1 MTTASAPPVSKRP
14 SELNDPKSLQ
24 IYRFGAMLIVHDD
37 NNNKCAARFK
47 ASFRT
52 KWFDIIANCT
62 LQCHVSYILWKQ
74 QMRCPFESVL
84 PKPMIPNDRKL
95 VRCSVMLVI
104 YYDSNKCVARLKA
117 SFWTKWFAIIANL
130 PFWCHVNY
138 LITMTITNAP
148 PVSQRPSEPND
159 SHSSHNRILSAMLM
173 IRNYR
178 KLIIS
183 VQ

>member
-1 MTTASAPPVSKRP
+1 
-14 SELNDPKSLQ
+14 
-24 IYRFGAMLIVHDD
+24 MLIVHDD

-95 VRCSVMLVI
+95 VRCSAMLVI

-130 PFWCHVNY
+130 SFWCHVNY
-138 LITMTITNAP
+138 LINYHDNNKCTARFSASFRTQWFAFIAQSHFECHVNDTKL
-148 PVSQRPSEPND
+148 SQTYHFSAINYD
-159 SHSSHNRILSAMLM
+159 SIKCATRF
-173 IRNYR
+173 
-178 KLIIS
+178 
-183 VQ
+183 

>member
-1 MTTASAPPVSKRP
+1 MTTANAPPVSKRP

-24 IYRFGAMLIVHDD
+24 IVCFSAVLIIHYD
-37 NNNKCAARFK
+37 NNKCAARFK

-95 VRCSVMLVI
+95 VRCSAMQVI
-104 YYDSNKCVARLKA
+104 YHDIHKCVARLKA

-159 SHSSHNRILSAMLM
+159 SHSSQTYHFSA
-173 IRNYR
+173 INYDSIKCATR
-178 KLIIS
+178 F
-183 VQ
+183 